1 VPKQLSLE
9 QEHWLEN
16 ALNPFSDYAKTAAR
30 LPSHDSVSTAV
41 KNVQKIMEVNAPSIN
56 AAGATTW
63 TANVFLLPTDATS
76 GLGVAS
82 RMRAAT
88 LDGVTVV
95 GPSDLPF
102 LAGTLENGLLMVVK
116 AWDSPLAGADAANPF
131 SPSFVPANAE
141 FQFITL
147 ADSWIGEGAARL
159 TSAGYEIVDNTAEL
173 YRAGNMVNWRK
184 SSAAVDIPLNVETLG
199 NVERR
204 DAMRVFT
211 GFPQDLATAFRIPG
225 STSRR
230 FTEGTYVVGTFNHNK
245 ENFELPNG
253 LGCAV
258 LAASRPLN
266 DTRPALFLGGVTG
279 ADPGLGVVP
288 NFFTYTH
295 LDHSGSFCTGLSPE
309 TTFTITLKATVEIIP
324 NASSVLIDF
333 ASPSIPYNPRVDE
346 LYQKLVNELPASVP
360 VADNNAGDFFKKIV
374 NVATPLVSSLFPT
387 AAPVIGAASGL
398 ATKGIDA
405 LSKNRQRRK
414 ENKKTQVTRK
424 QPSKAEISS
433 EIQRLNR
440 MLRNM

>member
-1 VPKQLSLE
+1 MPKQLSLE

-30 LPSHDSVSTAV
+30 MPSHDSVSTAV
-41 KNVQKIMEVNAPSIN
+41 KNVQKIMDVSAPSFDPL
-56 AAGATTW
+56 GATTW
-63 TANVFLLPTDATS
+63 TANIFLMPTDATIAYNT
-76 GLGVAS
+76 AS
-82 RMRAAT
+82 RLRAAT
-88 LDGVTVV
+88 LDGVNVV
-95 GPSDLPF
+95 NPSDLPF
-102 LAGTLENGLLMVVK
+102 TTGGLTNGLLMLVK
-116 AWDSPLAGADAANPF
+116 AWDSPIAGPDASNPF

-147 ADSWIGEGAARL
+147 ADAWVGEGAARL
-159 TSAGYEIVDNTAEL
+159 TSVGYEIVDNTAEL
-173 YRAGNMVNWRK
+173 YRGGNMVNWRK
-184 SSAAVDIPLNVETLG
+184 SSAAVDIPLNVQTLG

-211 GFPQDLATAFRIPG
+211 GFPQDLATAFRVPG

-253 LGCAV
+253 LGCAT
-258 LAASRPLN
+258 LAAARPLN
-266 DTRPALFLGGVTG
+266 DVRPALFLGGITG
-279 ADPGLGVVP
+279 LDREAGVVP

-295 LDHSGSFCTGLSPE
+295 LDHSGSFCTGLTPQ
-309 TTFTITLKATVEIIP
+309 TTFTITLKSTIEIIP
-324 NASSVLIDF
+324 NANSVLIDF
-333 ASPSIPYNPRVDE
+333 AAPSIPYNPRVDE
-346 LYQKLVNELPASVP
+346 LYQKIVTELPPSVP
-360 VADNNAGDFFKKIV
+360 VHDNNHGDFFKKIV

-405 LSKNRQRRK
+405 LSKNRQR
-414 ENKKTQVTRK
+414 KKAAKTPAARK
-424 QPSKAEISS
+424 QLTKSEISA

-440 MLRNM
+440 MLRSMN

>member
-16 ALNPFSDYAKTAAR
+16 ALNPFSDYSKTAAR
-30 LPSHDSVSTAV
+30 MPSHESVSTAV
-41 KNVQKIMEVNAPSIN
+41 KNVQKIMDVNAPDIEPL
-56 AAGATTW
+56 GATTW
-63 TANVFLLPTDATS
+63 TANVFLMPTDATI
-76 GLGVAS
+76 GTAS
-82 RMRAAT
+82 RLRAAT
-88 LDGVTVV
+88 LDGVNVAN
-95 GPSDLPF
+95 PSDLPF
-102 LAGTLENGLLMVVK
+102 VSGTLLSGLLMVVK
-116 AWDSPLAGADAANPF
+116 AWDSPPAGSDSANPF

-147 ADSWIGEGAARL
+147 ADAWNGEGAARL

-184 SSAAVDIPLNVETLG
+184 SSAAVDLPLNVLAG
-199 NVERR
+199 VVVDRR

-211 GFPQDLATAFRIPG
+211 GFPQDLATAFRVPG

-253 LGCAV
+253 LGCCT
-258 LAASRPLN
+258 LAASRPLSA
-266 DTRPALFLGGVTG
+266 TRPALFLGGITDS
-279 ADPGLGVVP
+279 DPELGVVP

-295 LDHSGSFCTGLSPE
+295 LDHSGSFCTGLSPQ

-324 NASSVLIDF
+324 NANSVLIDF

-346 LYQKLVNELPASVP
+346 LYQKIVSELPPSVP

-374 NVATPLVSSLFPT
+374 NVATPLVSSLFPS
-387 AAPVIGAASGL
+387 AAPIIGAASGL
-398 ATKGIDA
+398 ANKGIDA
-405 LSKNRQRRK
+405 LSRNRQR
-414 ENKKTQVTRK
+414 KKAQKKNQANSKKLT
-424 QPSKAEISS
+424 KAEISA

-440 MLRNM
+440 MLRNMK